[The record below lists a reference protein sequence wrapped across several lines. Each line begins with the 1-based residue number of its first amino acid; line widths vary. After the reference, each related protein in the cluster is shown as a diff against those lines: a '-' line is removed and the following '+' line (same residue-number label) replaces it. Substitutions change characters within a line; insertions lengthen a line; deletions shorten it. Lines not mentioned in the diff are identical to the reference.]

1 MARPLRLRARL
12 QVLPLLG
19 ALALATSPALAT
31 DPPPA
36 GAPPAGAGRN
46 LFAEKCG
53 MCHRSSGMGTGLLAR
68 RYPKGQEQLET
79 RSNLSAAMV
88 TTVVRHGL
96 NNMPP
101 LSRAE
106 VSDAQL
112 ATVAGYLSR
121 GNP

>member
-1 MARPLRLRARL
+1 
-12 QVLPLLG
+12 VTLLG
-19 ALALATSPALAT
+19 VLALGAGAAFAT
-31 DPPPA
+31 DPAPA
-36 GAPPAGAGRN
+36 GAPAAGAGRD

-79 RSNLSAAMV
+79 RRNLSAALV

-96 NNMPP
+96 NNMPA

-112 ATVAGYLSR
+112 ATVASYLSR

>member
-1 MARPLRLRARL
+1 MLRPVRLLVRL
-12 QVLPLLG
+12 QVVPLLG
-19 ALALATSPALAT
+19 VLALAAGAALAT

-36 GAPPAGAGRN
+36 GAPPPGAGRD

-68 RYPKGQEQLET
+68 RYPKGQEQPET
-79 RSNLSAAMV
+79 RSNLSAAIV

-96 NNMPP
+96 NNMPA

-112 ATVAGYLSR
+112 AILASYLSR

>member
-1 MARPLRLRARL
+1 MRRRSIWIIC
-12 QVLPLLG
+12 VLVLG
-19 ALALATSPALAT
+19 APFAFAT

-36 GAPPAGAGRN
+36 GAPAPGAGRD
-46 LFAEKCG
+46 LFTEKCA
-53 MCHRSSGMGTGLLAR
+53 MCHRLSGMGTGLLAR

-79 RSNLSAAMV
+79 RTNLSATFV

-96 NNMPP
+96 NNMPA

-112 ATVAGYLSR
+112 ATVAAYLSR